1 MSDNQPVTEQI
12 NARFLTAEDC
22 NIAASVLY
30 QAYREDSLLQ
40 QILDFDAANP
50 TSFEKRLRLLVKEEL
65 SSFWQS
71 HQHLIGVFV
80 DNNLLAVSCVL
91 KANSE
96 LSAERV
102 WHWRLKLM
110 LNAGWLS
117 TNQLIEKEKRLQQA
131 LHDYPNSCFISLFAV
146 DPHVQHQGLG
156 RYLLRAVDDIVKT
169 DNASGSAVFV
179 TREQHAALF
188 LSEGYQLAETL
199 TFTKITGQLLYK
211 SR

>member
-179 TREQHAALF
+179 TREQHAA
-188 LSEGYQLAETL
+188 
-199 TFTKITGQLLYK
+199 
-211 SR
+211 RR